1 MVEEAEP
8 VLRDVRLVGALERQ
22 TARSRPVPRAGQ
34 DRGAPPWGPLLRFW
48 RCPGAGSWGLF
59 LWSIPG
65 GAAAQPGRW
74 HGLSSGRSCGLT
86 VGQAVVAETQELA
99 RPQPWGPE
107 A

>member
-34 DRGAPPWGPLLRFW
+34 DRVAPPWGPLLRFW

-65 GAAAQPGRW
+65 G
-74 HGLSSGRSCGLT
+74 GRSS
-86 VGQAVVAETQELA
+86 ARPLA
-99 RPQPWGPE
+99 RAFFWTVLRPHCGSGCRC
-107 A
+107 